1 MQLKIDLSLQLLL
14 EFWSRRIG
22 RWANDGKPW
31 RINELPPTTRNAA
44 IPRFYR
50 IGPGSERNIRRA
62 FPKIRRKLA
71 VWASGLMWLFS
82 SP

>member
-1 MQLKIDLSLQLLL
+1 MDYLPRPKTLLY
-14 EFWSRRIG
+14 
-22 RWANDGKPW
+22 
-31 RINELPPTTRNAA
+31 
-44 IPRFYR
+44 PRFYR

-62 FPKIRRKLA
+62 FRKIRRKLA